1 MIQRIYSFFLT
12 LFARVQMV
20 RNSCKLQNIKFPNF
34 QNIKAHWIFYVQ
46 DEIQALCLKLQT
58 NYRIKINF
66 DLPFYSGSS
75 QPTTRPTWRK
85 GRWWKCNLQGA
96 GIIPFTKPTKAA
108 GGKVSVSP
116 PGGCSF
122 SGGTRVSK
130 ALERRRWGVKMEV
143 KYGDITKNFKDH
155 NNFRSKTSG
164 FYIYRWYRV
173 SFRGF

>member
-1 MIQRIYSFFLT
+1 
-12 LFARVQMV
+12 MV

-34 QNIKAHWIFYVQ
+34 QNTKTHWIFYVQ
-46 DEIQALCLKLQT
+46 DEIQALCLKLRT

-66 DLPFYSGSS
+66 GSSFYSGSS

-122 SGGTRVSK
+122 SGGHGCPKRWKDVGEVWKWKWNMEISQRVSRTTTIF
-130 ALERRRWGVKMEV
+130 ALKHL
-143 KYGDITKNFKDH
+143 DFT
-155 NNFRSKTSG
+155 
-164 FYIYRWYRV
+164 YRWYRV
-173 SFRGF
+173 SFLRILVGHEFS